1 MLYKE
6 HGNEKANIERGK
18 VNKLLQSIQKR
29 KHHRNEPLN
38 ISGNNDTY

>member
-1 MLYKE
+1 MEMK
-6 HGNEKANIERGK
+6 KRIFERGK